1 MARPTQWEPRR
12 PRNPLARMARFLKN
26 NGLTLTLMAMFA
38 VTIVGQWLTGW
49 RVAVEDLRRHGQ
61 GSIDAIT
68 YLADPMFISTVF
80 ENWESEFLQMAVYVV
95 LTAFL
100 VQRGSSESKNPDAPE
115 RDHLPSRKQHAPG
128 LARVA
133 GPVGWLY
140 SHSLGLALGL
150 LFVVSFVLHW
160 TFSARAARRR
170 PPSMARRPGAR
181 WPTWPIR
188 SCGSNPSRTGR
199 ANSFRRRPWW
209 CCRSSC
215 AKRTSESK
223 PVAAPDSQTGA

>member
-1 MARPTQWEPRR
+1 MARPTQWEPPR

-100 VQRGSSESKNPDAPE
+100 VQRGSSESRIPMRPNAI
-115 RDHLPSRKQHAPG
+115 
-128 LARVA
+128 
-133 GPVGWLY
+133 
-140 SHSLGLALGL
+140 
-150 LFVVSFVLHW
+150 
-160 TFSARAARRR
+160 TCRAASNMRLAWLASPVR
-170 PPSMARRPGAR
+170 SAGSTATR
-181 WPTWPIR
+181 WAWR
-188 SCGSNPSRTGR
+188 
-199 ANSFRRRPWW
+199 
-209 CCRSSC
+209 
-215 AKRTSESK
+215 
-223 PVAAPDSQTGA
+223 